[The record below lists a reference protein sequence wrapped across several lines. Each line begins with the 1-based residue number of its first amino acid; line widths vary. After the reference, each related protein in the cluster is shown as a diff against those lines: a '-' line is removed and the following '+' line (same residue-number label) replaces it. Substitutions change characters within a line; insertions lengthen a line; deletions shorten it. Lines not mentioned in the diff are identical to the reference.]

1 MGRASAGNTADSA
14 RLERILN
21 AKQRL
26 IGVDVEA
33 LNAQVEE
40 KKQIKHVEQAL
51 QQHHAE
57 ASSCHLG
64 MMTMNQL
71 DAASLRKTW
80 DREVQDFR
88 ATSQGKATT
97 REWDLNRPDAKR
109 QELPARLGDDDPR
122 CGPASLQRFAGED
135 LTVGERTAAQ
145 REQCRAWWDEQTAA
159 KVQQKQQEQEEKF
172 ELAATIRGLDSL
184 QCSMMSDEA
193 AARAEL
199 ARQIAAGNAELRQL
213 QAATRDAER
222 QKELRAKLTELEAA
236 KQDPW
241 LNEDPQQAASA
252 MSPARVRK
260 DHWKGMSAAQ
270 RDAITQEQ
278 LGQVLARRAAAA
290 QAAAEEAAAAAEQHS
305 IHKAVMQQAQAAGDF
320 RRKQAAAA
328 AEVLRRQ
335 VEEKAARDA
344 QVKETYSNKVSD
356 SYYAQFG
363 TSHR

>member
-1 MGRASAGNTADSA
+1 
-14 RLERILN
+14 
-21 AKQRL
+21 
-26 IGVDVEA
+26 
-33 LNAQVEE
+33 
-40 KKQIKHVEQAL
+40 
-51 QQHHAE
+51 
-57 ASSCHLG
+57 

-80 DREVQDFR
+80 DREVHDFR
-88 ATSQGKATT
+88 TTCQGKSTT

-122 CGPASLQRFAGED
+122 CGPASLQKFAGED

-145 REQCRAWWDEQTAA
+145 MEQCKAWWDEQTAA
-159 KVQQKQQEQEEKF
+159 KKQQKQQEQEEKF
-172 ELAATIRGLDSL
+172 ELGATIRGLDSL
-184 QCSMMSDEA
+184 QCSLMSVEA

-199 ARQIAAGNAELRQL
+199 ARQITAANAELRQL
-213 QAATRDAER
+213 QAAKRDAER
-222 QKELRAKLTELEAA
+222 QQELQAKLAELEAA
-236 KQDPW
+236 KADPW

-270 RDAITQEQ
+270 REAIAQEQ

-290 QAAAEEAAAAAEQHS
+290 QAAAEEAAAAAEQHRV
-305 IHKAVMQQAQAAGDF
+305 HKAVMQQAQAADDF

-344 QVKETYSNKVSD
+344 QIKETYANKVSD
-356 SYYAQFG
+356 SYFQQFG